1 MCNWFK
7 SNVFWDLPGEVC
19 MDEGFHVFPVNFE
32 ANSFFSYRGELK
44 YDSASNFAKWIDMYQ
59 MYRESIAVISPSVRI

>member
-1 MCNWFK
+1 
-7 SNVFWDLPGEVC
+7 